1 MLIVHNN
8 IWLSTLPTY
17 WTLFCP
23 QPPVCFPTS
32 KSKRS
37 ETCQIWV
44 ILHSCLSDDT
54 VFHHNVKLQSTS
66 SSQSVASTQSFHFL
80 SCSARLPQVNVW
92 WPADDFSTTFSFKA
106 YRTDNEMALHY
117 LTTLGKKNLWAQVAL
132 NKMLTWLSSCD
143 KCCVKEAMLKVY
155 TRDLL
160 GQHFHSQFFN
170 IIISLEYDGRCYV
183 TCLKWDSVSES
194 LALYRLHA
202 FLPTDCWK

>member
-66 SSQSVASTQSFHFL
+66 SSQSVASTQSLHFL

-117 LTTLGKKNLWAQVAL
+117 LTTLGKKKSLGSGCPQQDADVIIQLWQMCKRSNV
-132 NKMLTWLSSCD
+132 
-143 KCCVKEAMLKVY
+143 E
-155 TRDLL
+155 
-160 GQHFHSQFFN
+160 
-170 IIISLEYDGRCYV
+170 
-183 TCLKWDSVSES
+183 SV
-194 LALYRLHA
+194 H
-202 FLPTDCWK
+202 